1 MGCFWGVQVLFKKIP
16 GITKTTVGYMGGHL
30 LNPTYE
36 KVCTGTTG
44 HAEAI
49 ELVYDPKIVTYNQ
62 LLETFFEHHDPT
74 TPNRQ
79 GPDIGEQY
87 RSAIF
92 FHNEVQMKEAQEY
105 RDMLERNK
113 RYIKPIVT
121 EILSAQE
128 FYPAEEYHQNYAD
141 KNPSYVCHI

>member
-1 MGCFWGVQVLFKKIP
+1 MLFKKIP